1 MNNLFQD
8 LRYAIRMLL
17 KKPGFTVIA
26 VLTLALGIGANTAIF
41 TVVDAALLKGLP
53 YEDPDRLFHLWET
66 TPQKE
71 YSQREASYPDYQDWQ
86 KNQAFDSMAAYTGG
100 MATMTGRGDPER
112 VASPSATANFF
123 SVLGV
128 EALIG
133 RTFQPGEDVPGAERV
148 TVLTFGFWQRRF
160 GGDPAILGQSLTL
173 NGNNHIVVGVLPPS
187 FQFALR
193 QADLWRPYQPSEMQ
207 LSRRFMH
214 GTNVI
219 ARLKDGVTVE
229 KAQAEMSAIG
239 ARIEQEHN
247 QSHAGT
253 GIILVPLQEEVV
265 GDVKPV
271 LFVLLAAVGFVLL
284 IACANVANLLLVRS
298 TARRKEMAIRAALG
312 AGRSSLIRQLLT
324 ESLLLSIVGGIIG
337 LLIAQWGVEALVAA
351 IPEHQLNTMP
361 YLKGLGL
368 DSGILIFAASLSI
381 ATGIVFGLAPA
392 LQSSK
397 TDLTEA
403 LKEGGR
409 ASAASSRNRLRSLLV
424 VTEIALALVLLV
436 GAGLMMRSLMK
447 LLEVDPG
454 FKTEN
459 LLTMT
464 VSLPSGKFT
473 EASQVV
479 EFHKQLISRVESLPG
494 VTGAGTVNILPLI
507 GGNTTRFYV
516 EGEPVPPPGEET
528 ESNLRTAGSNY
539 FRVMGIPLIKGRHFD
554 ERDNVDAPGV
564 LIVNKTLADRVLPG
578 RDIVGRRLAF
588 SGFNIPP
595 VEVVGVVGDVKI
607 TGLDDEIKP
616 VIYSPF
622 QQGPSLTTSL
632 VVRTGSDAANLA
644 AAIRSELRSMEPD
657 ITLFAVRTMEEMI
670 AVSPA
675 TFMRRYPALLIGV
688 FAAVAL
694 LLASI
699 GIYGVISYSVGQQT
713 HDIGVRVALGARTS
727 DIIGMVMKQGA
738 GLAVAGVALGLAGA
752 FAVTR
757 LLESMLFEVSAT
769 DPVTFALV
777 PALLIGVALLACYIP
792 ARRAAKV
799 DPMVALRY
807 E

>member
-1 MNNLFQD
+1 MNTLWQD
-8 LRYAIRMLL
+8 LRYGIRMMM
-17 KKPGFTVIA
+17 KKPAFTAIA

-53 YEDPDRLFHLWET
+53 YKDPDSLFHLWEM
-66 TPQKE
+66 TPQKD
-71 YSQREASYPDYQDWQ
+71 YNRREASYPDYQDWQ
-86 KNQAFDSMAAYTGG
+86 NNESFEAMAAYTGG
-100 MATMTGRGDPER
+100 MATMTGLGDPER
-112 VASPSATANFF
+112 VASPVATANFF

-133 RTFQPGEDVPGAERV
+133 RTFQSGEDVPGAERV
-148 TVLTFGFWQRRF
+148 TVLTYGFWQRRF

-173 NGNNHIVVGVLPPS
+173 NGNNHTVVGVLPPN

-193 QADLWRPYQPSEMQ
+193 NADLWRSYQPSEAQ

-219 ARLKDGVTVE
+219 ARLNDHVTLE
-229 KAQAEMSAIG
+229 EAQAEMSAIG
-239 ARIEQEHN
+239 ARIEQQHN

-271 LFVLLAAVGFVLL
+271 LFVLFAAVGFVLL
-284 IACANVANLLLVRS
+284 IACANVANLLLIRS
-298 TARRKEMAIRAALG
+298 TARRKEIAIRAALG
-312 AGRSSLIRQLLT
+312 AGRWIMVRQFLI
-324 ESLLLSIVGGIIG
+324 ESLLLSIVGGVIG
-337 LLIAQWGVEALVAA
+337 LLIALWGVEAIVAA
-351 IPEHQLNTMP
+351 IPEQQLNTMP
-361 YLKGLGL
+361 YLKGLSL
-368 DSGILIFAASLSI
+368 DSGVLIFAAGLSI
-381 ATGIVFGLAPA
+381 MTGLLFGLAPA
-392 LQSSK
+392 IQSSK
-397 TDLTEA
+397 ADLTEA

-409 ASAASSRNRLRSLLV
+409 ASSSSSRNRLRSLLV
-424 VTEIALALVLLV
+424 ITEIALALVLLV
-436 GAGLMMRSLMK
+436 GAGLMMRSLNK

-473 EASQVV
+473 EASQVID
-479 EFHKQLISRVESLPG
+479 FHKQLAQRIESLPG

-516 EGEPVPPPGEET
+516 EGEPVPPPGEEI
-528 ESNLRTAGSNY
+528 ESNIRDVSSNY

-554 ERDNVDAPGV
+554 ERDTANAPV
-564 LIVNKTLADRVLPG
+564 AVVVNKTLADRVLPG
-578 RDIVGRRLAF
+578 RDIVGRRVKF
-588 SGFNIPP
+588 TGFDAPP
-595 VEVVGVVGDVKI
+595 IEIVGVVGDVKI

-616 VIYSPF
+616 VIYYHF
-622 QQGPSLTTSL
+622 QQDPSLTMSL
-632 VVRTGSDAANLA
+632 VVRTGSEPTSLA
-644 AAIRSELRSMEPD
+644 AAVRSELRSMEPD
-657 ITLFAVRTMEEMI
+657 ITLFTVRTMEEMI

-675 TFMRRYPALLIGV
+675 TFLRRYPALLIGV

-694 LLASI
+694 LLATM

-727 DIIGMVMKQGA
+727 NIIGMVIKQGA
-738 GLAVAGVALGLAGA
+738 GLAITGVAVGLGGA
-752 FAVTR
+752 VAVTR

-769 DPVTFALV
+769 DSLTFALV
-777 PALLIGVALLACYIP
+777 PALLVAVALLACYIP
-792 ARRAAKV
+792 ARRATKV